1 MFQSLYGNTE
11 PKKDVVTGQL
21 FYEGNL
27 LSPSEI
33 LLLVSYVNDQCLLCP
48 SLTVEEA
55 VSTSIQLNS
64 PLWVWEAEEAS
75 EE

>member
-11 PKKDVVTGQL
+11 SKKDVVTGQL

-48 SLTVEEA
+48 SLTGGGGGLHLHP
-55 VSTSIQLNS
+55 TQL
-64 PLWVWEAEEAS
+64 AA
-75 EE
+75 